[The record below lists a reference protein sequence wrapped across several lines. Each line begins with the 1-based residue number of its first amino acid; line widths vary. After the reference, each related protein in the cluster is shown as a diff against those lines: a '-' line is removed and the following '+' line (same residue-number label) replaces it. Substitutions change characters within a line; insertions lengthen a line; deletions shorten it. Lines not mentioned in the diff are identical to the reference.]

1 MSIYTYQAWKNH
13 LKSMSFRP
21 WGTMLDKGRKKEF
34 LKNHVPGHEK
44 EPAKM
49 FLADQKALVRPKSQN
64 WKAIDVFG
72 AAMNPNSS
80 TCVKK

>member
-1 MSIYTYQAWKNH
+1 MSIYTYPPWKDC

-21 WGTMLDKGRKKEF
+21 WGTMLDKGRKKEL
-34 LKNHVPGHEK
+34 LKNHVPGPEK

-64 WKAIDVFG
+64 WKAIDVLG
-72 AAMNPNSS
+72 AGMKVNLRA
-80 TCVKK
+80 CVKK